1 LSTFIRERFIQ
12 CEEQFKLSLLL
23 LVVILGL
30 GVYQYKTSQNNIPQ
44 NDSRSDSMPS
54 QIANQEPLIIE
65 NSTVEDT
72 ADTVSSQFSCDG
84 RQHCSQMT
92 SREEAEF
99 FIRNCPDTK
108 MDGDHDGIPC
118 ENDKRW

>member
-1 LSTFIRERFIQ
+1 MK
-12 CEEQFKLSLLL
+12 KLSLLL
-23 LVVILGL
+23 LAGLGL
-30 GVYQYKTSQNNIPQ
+30 GAYQYNTSQNNIPQ
-44 NDSRSDSMPS
+44 NDSHSDSMPS

-65 NSTVEDT
+65 SSTVEDT
-72 ADTVSSQFSCDG
+72 ADPVSSQFSCDG

-108 MDGDHDGIPC
+108 MDGDRDGIPC
-118 ENDKRW
+118 ENDSRWPRRGL